1 MVSVPS
7 AILEQ
12 GAVYLKEEYRLEKT
26 VPQIVKEVLK
36 IVSDF
41 YRFEAPL
48 KPGVKETLEWM
59 SKQQIRMVVATSGN
73 KELVEADF
81 LVNLFEDNL
90 SKEAALNAY
99 QNIFK
104 TATGKRICKEMFAL

>member
-1 MVSVPS
+1 
-7 AILEQ
+7 
-12 GAVYLKEEYRLEKT
+12 
-26 VPQIVKEVLK
+26 
-36 IVSDF
+36 
-41 YRFEAPL
+41 
-48 KPGVKETLEWM
+48 
-59 SKQQIRMVVATSGN
+59 
-73 KELVEADF
+73 VEADF